1 MPPATLAELDQI
13 RATIR
18 GHAGDWWRIMA
29 RGPDGSKADAALVKM
44 LACYALAELA
54 AGRIELNTQTPEQE

>member
-1 MPPATLAELDQI
+1 MSAATLAELDQI

-29 RGPDGSKADAALVKM
+29 RGPDGGKADAALVRM
-44 LACYALAELA
+44 LAVYALAELA
-54 AGRIELNTQTPEQE
+54 AQRIDFRTTPPEQE